1 MEATLQ
7 ISTTK
12 WSLNSNQSDVLI
24 KARHSIIAYIS
35 GSLNKFKGS
44 IDMHNNE
51 VENACIEFDLD
62 VKNQESTLKNIDSPL
77 YINDYLDSN
86 TFPNITFKSTS
97 FQKIS
102 ANINFLKGN
111 LTVNNITRTVELD
124 AQLVNITTQNGIK
137 TAIFEISG
145 AIKRKD
151 FDLVANAYNHTNGI
165 SLGQDISLTA
175 NLEFVI

>member
-1 MEATLQ
+1 MAATLQ
-7 ISTTK
+7 LNTTK
-12 WSLNSNQSDVLI
+12 WSLNSNQSDVLV

-44 IDMHNNE
+44 IDMQNNE
-51 VENACIEFDLD
+51 VENACIEFNLD
-62 VKNQESTLKNIDSPL
+62 VKNQDSTLKNIDSPL

-102 ANINFLKGN
+102 SNINFLKGN
-111 LTVNNITRTVELD
+111 LTVNNITKTVELD
-124 AQLVNITTQNGIK
+124 AQLINITIQNGTK

-145 AIKRKD
+145 LIKRKD
-151 FDLVANAYNHTNGI
+151 FDLVTNAHNHTNGI
-165 SLGQDISLTA
+165 SLGQDITLTA